1 MHCNDHAND
10 PSIDKKKKKKPA
22 QGKEI
27 PGFDVWFQRAE
38 EPAEKLFIAFQ
49 TRHLRESVYQHSEKA
64 ELGLAESGQGEINER
79 HGGHGI
85 YTRRRA

>member
-1 MHCNDHAND
+1 VLTFFLFFGTFLLSTKCSIIFFVSVIRKKEKILIIFHCNDHAND
-10 PSIDKKKKKKPA
+10 PSIDKKKKKKPV

-49 TRHLRESVYQHSEKA
+49 TRHLR
-64 ELGLAESGQGEINER
+64 
-79 HGGHGI
+79 
-85 YTRRRA
+85 